1 MRSSSAAAS
10 RVKQTNADVYKRQPL
25 VPMPCTPS
33 GQEHEQMSADLTH
46 QEANGMPLRQSAV
59 FGGGFGHQSPDLSH
73 RASQNRRK
81 APIGTRANKVF
92 LPKPPPKTALCPPR
106 DVKRSSGA
114 EKHSP
119 EDVKTLTRIRNV
131 DRAPQ
136 DVGLTPK
143 TSATPTWYTVQ
154 SRIARPRASRFF
166 DRSLPRERH
175 QAGMP

>member
-1 MRSSSAAAS
+1 MA
-10 RVKQTNADVYKRQPL
+10 
-25 VPMPCTPS
+25 
-33 GQEHEQMSADLTH
+33 
-46 QEANGMPLRQSAV
+46 LRQSAV
-59 FGGGFGHQSPDLSH
+59 FGGGFGRQSPNLSP

-81 APIGTRANKVF
+81 APIGTRMIKVF
-92 LPKPPPKTALCPPR
+92 LPKSPPKTALCPLGDARHSP
-106 DVKRSSGA
+106 GA

-154 SRIARPRASRFF
+154 SRIARARASRFF

>member
-1 MRSSSAAAS
+1 
-10 RVKQTNADVYKRQPL
+10 
-25 VPMPCTPS
+25 MPCTPS

-114 EKHSP
+114 EKHSL
-119 EDVKTLTRIRNV
+119 EDVKRSPESGTSTGRRKMSV
-131 DRAPQ
+131 QR
-136 DVGLTPK
+136 PK
-143 TSATPTWYTVQ
+143 TPATPTWYTVQ
-154 SRIARPRASRFF
+154 SRIARARASRFF
-166 DRSLPRERH
+166 DRSLPRKRH
-175 QAGMP
+175 QAGAP